1 MSDFQKFLD
10 QSLTQINVQA
20 IREENS
26 EVYEYDIYKEIRELV
41 INARDNAG
49 FTQKQLAQK
58 SGLTQSNISNIEKG
72 VSCPTIESL
81 KKIADAT
88 GKRLMIKFGD
98 REDMM

>member
-98 REDMM
+98 KEDMM